1 MSSQVFISHNPAT
14 GEKLWSGPSATQHDV
29 DEAVASARSAL
40 EKWSHL
46 SFEKRINHL
55 IAYKDVLTSEKDA
68 MAETISQETGKPLW
82 DSKGEVLAMINKV
95 AISIDAY
102 QKRCT
107 ELILEQP
114 HALSITRH
122 KPHGVIAV
130 LGPYNFPGH
139 LPNGHI
145 IPALLAGNT
154 VVFKPSELT
163 PLVGEK
169 MIALWKKSGLPQGVI
184 NLVQGLAETGKFL
197 SKHPGID
204 GLLFTGSWPTGKSL
218 AATFAETPQKIL
230 ALEMGGNNPL
240 IVSSLSNIK
249 AAAYITVQS
258 AFLSSGQRC
267 TCARRLIVIQNGF
280 SKTFQEQLIAM
291 IKAIQVGAY
300 TDTPEPFMGPV
311 ISLAAAKKLLETQ
324 KKLQDSGGKSLV
336 PMQHLKNDLPF
347 LSPGLIDVTDIRER
361 SDEEL
366 FGPLLQLIRVP
377 DINSAIEEANHTAY
391 GLSAGLLSDSLEEY
405 ELFYQKIRAGVV
417 NWNTQLTGAS
427 SSAPFGGIGKSG
439 NHRPSAFY
447 AADYCAFPVA
457 SLENKTLQMPSTIAP
472 GITLT

>member
-1 MSSQVFISHNPAT
+1 MSSQIFISHNPAT
-14 GEKLWSGPSATQHDV
+14 GEKLWSGPTATQQDV
-29 DEAVASARSAL
+29 DDAVASARFAF
-40 EKWSHL
+40 EKWAQM

-55 IAYKDVLTSEKDA
+55 MTYRGILTSEKDL

-82 DSKGEVLAMINKV
+82 DSKGEVLAMINKI

-102 QKRCT
+102 HKRCA
-107 ELILEQP
+107 ELTLEQP

-122 KPHGVIAV
+122 KPHGVMAV

-163 PLVGEK
+163 PLVGEL
-169 MIALWKKSGLPQGVI
+169 MVALWKKSGLPEGVI
-184 NLVQGLAETGKFL
+184 NLVQGLAETGKLL
-197 SKHPGID
+197 SKHPVID

-240 IVSSLSNIK
+240 VISSLSNIK
-249 AAAYITVQS
+249 AAAYITIQS

-267 TCARRLIVIQNGF
+267 TCARRLIVIQNGT
-280 SKTFQEQLIAM
+280 SKAFQEQLMAM

-300 TDTPEPFMGPV
+300 TDSPEPFMGPV

-324 KKLQDSGGKSLV
+324 KKLQDSGGKSLI
-336 PMQHLKNDLPF
+336 PMQHLKRDLPF

-361 SDEEL
+361 SDEEI

-377 DINSAIEEANHTAY
+377 DLNSAIEEANRTAY
-391 GLSAGLLSDSLEEY
+391 GLSAGLLSDSMEEY
-405 ELFYQKIRAGVV
+405 ELFYHKIRAGVV

-457 SLENKTLQMPSTIAP
+457 SLENKHQNMPTTLVP
-472 GITLT
+472 GITL